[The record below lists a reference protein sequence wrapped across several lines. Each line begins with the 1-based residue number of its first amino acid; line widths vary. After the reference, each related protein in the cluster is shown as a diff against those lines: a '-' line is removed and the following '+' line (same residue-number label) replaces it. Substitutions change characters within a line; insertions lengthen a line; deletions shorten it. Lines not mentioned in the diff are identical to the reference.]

1 MQQSYDMAEKVRAY
15 IDGDEIPG
23 LVNFGELTIE
33 INQIEVPEFEITR
46 LIDSGVKKIPA
57 QELTYKLARESK
69 TLKFLQSWFF
79 NKETHDLTKVRVDAS
94 GVEFA
99 RTLFPGCRCVSYNEP
114 QYDAASPTYAQC
126 KIKLVPWD
134 IFPVQ
139 S

>member
-1 MQQSYDMAEKVRAY
+1 MAEKVRAY
-15 IDGDEIPG
+15 IDGNELAG
-23 LVNFGELTIE
+23 LVNFAEISLE

-57 QELTYKLARESK
+57 VELTYKVSRESK
-69 TLKFLQSWFF
+69 TLKFLQDWFF
-79 NKETHDLTKVRVDAS
+79 NKETHDITKVRVDAG

-99 RTLFPGCRCVSYNEP
+99 RSLLPSSRCVGYTEP
-114 QYDAASPTYAQC
+114 AYDAASPTYAQC
-126 KIKLVPWD
+126 KIKIAPWD